1 MRISKILI
9 AVAIFLGLMFTGFDC
24 GSTEITSARLY
35 IQQKNYDKA
44 LEVLKADVAK
54 NPKSDEGYYLLGY
67 AYGQQDDIQNMVES
81 YDKSL
86 TISNKF
92 QNDIEQ
98 DKSYHWANT
107 YNAGVNLFQR
117 GNKAEDKDSSKIFYD
132 KSIEAFNSAIMIRP
146 DSSDN
151 YRNLAFVYLS
161 TQQNDK
167 AIQPLQKLI
176 DLENSADGYQYLGE
190 IYYTKGVNTMSKYKT
205 GKNSADSLEAID
217 DFNKSIDILEK
228 GQKLYPENTDML
240 VTLSNAYIGANKI
253 EVAMDAFKTGVEKEP
268 DNQYYRYNYG
278 VLLLGAKNYSE
289 AEAEF
294 KKAIDIDP
302 TYTNAIYN
310 LGVTYVKW
318 GADLNKK
325 ADEEGTMGDAYK
337 TKYEAALPYLEKVVE
352 MEPDNAD
359 MWDLLAK
366 VYTVLGMTNEAT
378 DAYNK
383 VDNLRK

>member
-9 AVAIFLGLMFTGFDC
+9 AVAIFAGLMFTGFDC
-24 GSTEITSARLY
+24 SSTELTSARLY

-44 LEVLKADVAK
+44 LDVLQADISK

-67 AYGQQDDIQNMVES
+67 VYGEKGDIKKMVES
-81 YDKSL
+81 FDKSL
-86 TISNKF
+86 SISNKF
-92 QNDIEQ
+92 KSDI
-98 DKSYHWANT
+98 DKQKTYYWANT
-107 YNAGVNLFQR
+107 YNQGVSLFQR
-117 GNKAEDKDSSKIFYD
+117 GNKTDDGDSSKIFYS
-132 KSIEAFNSAIMIRP
+132 KSIEAFNNAILVQP
-146 DSSDN
+146 DSGDN

-167 AIQPLQKLI
+167 AIKPLEKLI
-176 DLENSADGYQYLGE
+176 EIENSADGYQYLGE
-190 IYYTKGVNTMSKYKT
+190 IYYTKGVNMMNKYKA
-205 GKNSADSLEAID
+205 GKNVSDSLEAIEN
-217 DFNKSIDILEK
+217 FNKTIEILEK

-253 EVAMDAFKTGVEKEP
+253 EVAMNAFKTGVEKEP
-268 DNQYYRYNYG
+268 ENQYYRYNYG

-289 AEAEF
+289 AEAQF
-294 KKAIDIDP
+294 KKAIAIDP
-302 TYTNAIYN
+302 EYTNAIYN

-325 ADEEGTMGDAYK
+325 ADEDGIMTDEYK
-337 TKYEAALPYLEKVVE
+337 TKYEAALPYLERVVE
-352 MEPDNAD
+352 MEPENAD

-366 VYTVLGMTNEAT
+366 VYTVLGMTKEAT

-383 VDNLRK
+383 VDSLR